1 MARQLLV
8 MSIVPSLLTLRDPFS
23 SLASSSG
30 SRAQGRTVD
39 AAGTEQSADDS
50 RATSAL
56 KEMQIAQY
64 ALRQIDRLDP
74 LLQPIA

>member
-8 MSIVPSLLTLRDPFS
+8 MSIVPSLLTLRDPLS
-23 SLASSSG
+23 SLLSSPG

-39 AAGTEQSADDS
+39 AGTEQSADDS
-50 RATSAL
+50 RATAAL

>member
-1 MARQLLV
+1 

-23 SLASSSG
+23 AMASSSG

-39 AAGTEQSADDS
+39 AGTEQSADDS